1 MLNRDYYSNK
11 IIIYTYFD
19 TKHKFTLV
27 SNSFSYLTG
36 TIGGGNGTDPTQR
49 LTQPSKQQSP
59 RAGQSVSLTPGL
71 QQVLTL
77 PAHDDPK
84 RIGYL

>member
-1 MLNRDYYSNK
+1 M
-11 IIIYTYFD
+11 
-19 TKHKFTLV
+19 
-27 SNSFSYLTG
+27 
-36 TIGGGNGTDPTQR
+36 DPTQR

-59 RAGQSVSLTPGL
+59 WAGQSVSLTPGF